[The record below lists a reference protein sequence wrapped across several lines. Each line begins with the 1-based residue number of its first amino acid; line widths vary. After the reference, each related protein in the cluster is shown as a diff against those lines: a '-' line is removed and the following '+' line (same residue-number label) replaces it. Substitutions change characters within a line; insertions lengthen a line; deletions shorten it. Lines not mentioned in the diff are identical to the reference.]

1 MGYQKNYFDRCEGEP
16 LPLVASRTR
25 RIRFEDVDCLGMVW
39 HGNYPSFF
47 EDGRI
52 AIGDRYG
59 FNYHLFRDNR
69 TVAPV
74 VQMHVDYRVSLRFDE
89 TISIEAML
97 HWTES
102 ARVNISYTI
111 RNASNEIAAT
121 GYTVQ
126 LLTEPDGT
134 TMLLP
139 PQWLL
144 DFRRRWRAGEFLE
157 PGDFAS

>member
-1 MGYQKNYFDRCEGEP
+1 MGYKKEYFESRPGEP

-25 RIRFEDVDCLGMVW
+25 RIRFEDVDVLGMVW
-39 HGNYPSFF
+39 HGRFPSFF

-52 AIGDRYG
+52 AIGDQYG
-59 FNYHLFRDNR
+59 FNYHLFRENE

-74 VQMHVDYRVSLRFDE
+74 VQLHVDYRVSLRFDE
-89 TISIEAML
+89 VIAIEAML
-97 HWTES
+97 HWTEA
-102 ARVNISYTI
+102 ARVNISYNI
-111 RNASNEIAAT
+111 RNANNEIAAT

-139 PQWLL
+139 PQWLI
-144 DFRRRWRAGEFLE
+144 DFRKRWQEGEF
-157 PGDFAS
+157 AS